1 MRSPSTPIYLDY
13 NATCL
18 LLPAARAAML
28 DATDRLWANP
38 SSPHSAGREAAR
50 AVDQARRQVAALTD
64 RDPRDVI
71 FTSGATE
78 ANALALTG
86 LRTEARPMVWT
97 SAVEHPSALA
107 WADTTLPVD
116 ARGVLDLDALADALA
131 RSGHRVAVVSV
142 MAANNETGVLQPVA
156 EIAAMV
162 RAAGAVFHCDATQ
175 IPGRLPVRLDADLI
189 TLSAHKLG
197 GPRGVGALI
206 GRPAP
211 RPLLRGGPQERG
223 ARAGTLNTPGIVG
236 FGAAASHVAA
246 LPPFDPGPR
255 DALEAAAMRLGATIL
270 GSGAP
275 RLPNTLSARFGPPGE
290 LVVAALDLEG
300 VAVSTGSACASGASE
315 PSHVLRAMGQEGVPV
330 RFSLGPDTSVE
341 VVVEIL
347 EAVLRRMEASCASSL
362 R

>member
-13 NATCL
+13 NATCP

-38 SSPHSAGREAAR
+38 SSPLSAGREAAR

-116 ARGVLDLDALADALA
+116 AAGVLDLDALSDALA

-197 GPRGVGALI
+197 GPRGVGRARPRSRRHARLRRKL
-206 GRPAP
+206 GRGRRGVRARRASSVLARRPAMSP
-211 RPLLRGGPQERG
+211 RFLPLILGHATRWRRQRSAWAPRSSGWARPGFPTRSPRASALRESWSSRRSIW
-223 ARAGTLNTPGIVG
+223 RASP
-236 FGAAASHVAA
+236 SPPDPPA
-246 LPPFDPGPR
+246 LP
-255 DALEAAAMRLGATIL
+255 ARLSPATCCARWARRACPC
-270 GSGAP
+270 GS
-275 RLPNTLSARFGPPGE
+275 
-290 LVVAALDLEG
+290 
-300 VAVSTGSACASGASE
+300 
-315 PSHVLRAMGQEGVPV
+315 PSDQIRVWKWL
-330 RFSLGPDTSVE
+330 
-341 VVVEIL
+341 
-347 EAVLRRMEASCASSL
+347 
-362 R
+362 